1 MKRIYLIC
9 VLLLIAGYSIAQEG
23 THFEN
28 LTFKDALAK
37 AAKTGKPLF
46 IDCYTKTCGP
56 CKYMVKYI
64 FPLEKCGEYF
74 NSHYISIMKD
84 MEEGDGL
91 EIAQK
96 YNIRTYPTYLILHGD
111 GTEYCRVVGGVQSP
125 EEDFVQKIK
134 DAILLAELNKKYKAG
149 DQSKEFI
156 ENYTNFLIEHDKAQL
171 QEVIGKLWPALG
183 VKELSKPQYW
193 EIIQD
198 LLKSTDHPLFQY
210 ILKNRKAFSKILS
223 PDTVESKLLN
233 TYAEEFRI
241 YKLMGLD
248 YASRIAALKSLE
260 KDGCQAVCP
269 LYYSMLARDII
280 DHGKKDQIKDIITLI
295 DKKLP
300 ELSDSSEQMQV
311 IRELGDLQDIA
322 TPEQIVQI
330 CSSLANLGKTMDAGN
345 ATYIKHLI
353 SRLSGNNA
361 DH

>member
-1 MKRIYLIC
+1 MNRIYLLC
-9 VLLLIAGYSIAQEG
+9 VLLLTASNSIAQEG

-74 NSHYISIMKD
+74 NSHYICVMKD

-96 YNIRTYPTYLILHGD
+96 YNIRTYPTYLMLHGD

-134 DAILLAELNKKYKAG
+134 DAILLAELNKKYQAG

-156 ENYTNFLIEHDKAQL
+156 ENYTNFLIDHDKAQL
-171 QEVIGKLWPALG
+171 QEVIGKLWPTLG
-183 VKELSKPQYW
+183 VEELSKPQYW
-193 EIIQD
+193 EIIQNQ
-198 LLKSTDHPLFQY
+198 LKSTDNPLFQF

-223 PDTVESKLLN
+223 VDTVESKLLN
-233 TYAEEFRI
+233 TYVEEFRI
-241 YKLMGLD
+241 HKLMGLD
-248 YASRIAALKSLE
+248 YTSRIAALKSLE
-260 KDGCQAVCP
+260 KDGCQAACP
-269 LYYSMLARDII
+269 LYYCMLARDII
-280 DHGKKDQIKDIITLI
+280 DHGKKDRIKDIITLV

-300 ELSDSSEQMQV
+300 ELSDSSQQMQV
-311 IRELGDLQDIA
+311 IRELGDLQRIA
-322 TPEQIVQI
+322 TPEQIRQI
-330 CSSLANLGKTMDAGN
+330 CSSLTELSKTMDAGN
-345 ATYIKHLI
+345 ANYIKHLI
-353 SRLSGNNA
+353 SRLSGT
-361 DH
+361 